1 MQLTPKQRKFI
12 SHYVEGNNGAVS
24 ARRAGY
30 GKGAAVRACDL
41 LKRPDIREEIE
52 VRQMAMRL
60 EAGLSKGNL
69 IRATMKAHD
78 QARTV
83 NEKLKAI
90 NLMAK
95 LAGFYPK

>member
-1 MQLTPKQRKFI
+1 
-12 SHYVEGNNGAVS
+12 
-24 ARRAGY
+24 
-30 GKGAAVRACDL
+30 
-41 LKRPDIREEIE
+41 
-52 VRQMAMRL
+52 MAMRM

-78 QARTV
+78 LAKTV

-95 LAGFYPK
+95 LAGFYTK